1 MGLGSSVG
9 AGAQTRF
16 PPPLPLATAVDT
28 AATTPAVAAASRMP
42 MPSGT
47 GQQAGSPG
55 TPPAA
60 LASLVGK
67 ANETGGE
74 GES

>member
-1 MGLGSSVG
+1 MGLGSSIG
-9 AGAQTRF
+9 ASAAQTRF

-47 GQQAGSPG
+47 GPQTGA
-55 TPPAA
+55 PASSA
-60 LASLVGK
+60 LALLGK

-74 GES
+74 GQ